1 MEWVAISSPGDLP
14 DPGIKSTFPMSPAL
28 KEDSL
33 PVEPSGKLL
42 NLNVTVQYTTYCVRV
57 LLLFEI
63 EEFSSFVLSHS
74 VASNSL
80 RPHGLLPCPFSGD
93 LPNPGMEPRSP
104 GLRVGSLPPEPLG
117 KRFHTL
123 AWHIHTKLPSC

>member
-28 KEDSL
+28 KEGSL

-63 EEFSSFVLSHS
+63 VEFSSFVLSHS
-74 VASNSL
+74 VVSISL
-80 RPHGLLPCPFSGD
+80 RPHGL
-93 LPNPGMEPRSP
+93 
-104 GLRVGSLPPEPLG
+104 
-117 KRFHTL
+117 
-123 AWHIHTKLPSC
+123 